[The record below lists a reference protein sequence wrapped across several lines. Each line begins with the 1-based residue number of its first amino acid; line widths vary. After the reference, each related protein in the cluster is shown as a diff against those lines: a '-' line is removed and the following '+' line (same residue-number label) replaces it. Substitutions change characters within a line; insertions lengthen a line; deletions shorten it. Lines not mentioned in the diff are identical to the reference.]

1 MHVIAALRRE
11 WREAIE
17 NKLNKTAIS
26 DSIIDL
32 PNWRRSDVGL
42 ADAVACS
49 SQASRRGSELMPASW
64 PSAAPTKQSL
74 HECRDALRELRA
86 AVLARQKAQDALAD
100 LNRERSIQRASSWAR
115 SGITAAMKFPKLFDG
130 FSAWG

>member
-1 MHVIAALRRE
+1 MLAWPTPSPARPKPRAVAASLCQHRGRARRE
-11 WREAIE
+11 
-17 NKLNKTAIS
+17 L
-26 DSIIDL
+26 
-32 PNWRRSDVGL
+32 
-42 ADAVACS
+42 
-49 SQASRRGSELMPASW
+49 
-64 PSAAPTKQSL
+64 APTKQSL

-115 SGITAAMKFPKLFDG
+115 SGITAAMKFPKLFGG